1 MATGVAPI
9 EREGHTAATIG
20 QSIFFF
26 GGTWV
31 DDEDNSIYLNDL
43 YTLTLQPGGE
53 PHAMA
58 AWAQPEA
65 TGEPPIPREG
75 HTASVAGSH
84 MVIFGGAGLDDQD
97 RSINL
102 NDLHILASD
111 TMVWSQPALGGGSLG
126 PMPQERRYH
135 SASVVGDE
143 VLVFGG
149 QYYDASADLHFECD
163 AALCVFSLKD
173 SAWTTIPAD
182 ATTPLRRACHAA
194 GVVGKKVYL
203 IGGRYW
209 DMAEDDYIFLNDIQ
223 ILHRQSHSTLPM
235 DWKRFVNNE
244 VRQAATP
251 PRRASLACVMML

>member
-1 MATGVAPI
+1 M
-9 EREGHTAATIG
+9 
-20 QSIFFF
+20 
-26 GGTWV
+26 
-31 DDEDNSIYLNDL
+31 
-43 YTLTLQPGGE
+43 
-53 PHAMA
+53 
-58 AWAQPEA
+58 
-65 TGEPPIPREG
+65 
-75 HTASVAGSH
+75 
-84 MVIFGGAGLDDQD
+84 
-97 RSINL
+97 
-102 NDLHILASD
+102 
-111 TMVWSQPALGGGSLG
+111 G

-244 VRQAATP
+244 VRQAAT
-251 PRRASLACVMML
+251 SLAPVCDALTVRCCARIGLRSTCPTSRYRWAGARCTAIAWCSRRDVSTFGPCLSRACESQPRPPSACLMISSELPMS